1 MSRDIRPACYS
12 DVQQRRGAGGGEL
25 RKQLIAG
32 KPNRQIK
39 QVFKSLYQWYS
50 YWPERWTELRWQ
62 PGAAFVDRAGRAE
75 VAFARAPALPQESQ
89 SETRREWN

>member
-32 KPNRQIK
+32 KPNRQKLSPRTPDCILGWHTGK
-39 QVFKSLYQWYS
+39 IGSPARVGLGPPSWVG
-50 YWPERWTELRWQ
+50 EREAGTE
-62 PGAAFVDRAGRAE
+62 
-75 VAFARAPALPQESQ
+75 
-89 SETRREWN
+89 